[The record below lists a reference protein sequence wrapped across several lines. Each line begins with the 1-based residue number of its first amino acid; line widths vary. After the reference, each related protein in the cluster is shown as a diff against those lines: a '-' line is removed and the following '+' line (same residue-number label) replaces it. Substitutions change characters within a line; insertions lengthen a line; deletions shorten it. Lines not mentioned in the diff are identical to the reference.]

1 MNKTQ
6 ISTCNSGVQICRG
19 SFNTFDT
26 LSSCP
31 FFWQVDG
38 KNRQWRFNSC
48 CNSRWWHTTAGDL
61 PHTCQTWPISFSFS
75 TSGFSINKFDCKIT
89 TSRLKTHQFIN
100 WVCIFV
106 GILSFRKVKSKTI
119 WNNSHSTNSGLPFS
133 YMSGLLFIFLHILI
147 DWITHPHP
155 PPKTRSHTQTHTHKN
170 IYRDKNT
177 QFIRLQWEMLPFGQ

>member
-1 MNKTQ
+1 M
-6 ISTCNSGVQICRG
+6 CNSGVQICRG
-19 SFNTFDT
+19 CFNTFDT

-75 TSGFSINKFDCKIT
+75 TSGFSINKFDCKII
-89 TSRLKTHQFIN
+89 TSRLKTHQFQI

-106 GILSFRKVKSKTI
+106 GILFFRKVKSKTI

>member
-75 TSGFSINKFDCKIT
+75 TSGFSINKFDCKII
-89 TSRLKTHQFIN
+89 TSRLKITSSKFGFVFLLEFSPLEKLNPKQFEI
-100 WVCIFV
+100 I
-106 GILSFRKVKSKTI
+106 
-119 WNNSHSTNSGLPFS
+119 P
-133 YMSGLLFIFLHILI
+133 
-147 DWITHPHP
+147 
-155 PPKTRSHTQTHTHKN
+155 
-170 IYRDKNT
+170 
-177 QFIRLQWEMLPFGQ
+177 IRLIPAFHSHICQGYCSFSSTF